1 MFSPRA
7 SSTYSSAKS
16 AMRTQ
21 KLPADCRMKG
31 RISSPM
37 ALNTTMRMRSRRSFG
52 FMLALIRFSSGA
64 VRHPLAEQP
73 RGPQREHDDQHDEGE
88 DVAVLAAQHAAGD
101 DADVARADGLD
112 QSEQDAAD
120 HRARQVADAA
130 EHRRGEGLQSRQ
142 EAHGV
147 LHAAVV

>member
-88 DVAVLAAQHAAGD
+88 DVAVLAPQDAAGD
-101 DADVARADGLD
+101 DADVAGTDGLD
-112 QSEQDAAD
+112 EAQEDAAH
-120 HRARQVADAA
+120 HRAGQVADAA
-130 EHRRGEGLQSRQ
+130 EHCGGERLQARE
-142 EAHGV
+142 EA
-147 LHAAVV
+147 